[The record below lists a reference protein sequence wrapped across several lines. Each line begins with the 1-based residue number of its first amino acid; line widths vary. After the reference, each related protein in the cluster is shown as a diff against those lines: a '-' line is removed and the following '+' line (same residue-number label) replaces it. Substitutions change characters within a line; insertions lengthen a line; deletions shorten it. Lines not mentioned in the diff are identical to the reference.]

1 MSNQSLCF
9 VSCMIQVSSNRQRH
23 TGLNL
28 NRLSVQKF
36 YIFAYGFR
44 VASAYVTSRKVHVR
58 TQLVLAVQ
66 ARSIPPRYVSATCT
80 CS

>member
-36 YIFAYGFR
+36 YLLMGSFR
-44 VASAYVTSRKVHVR
+44 LRDVT
-58 TQLVLAVQ
+58 
-66 ARSIPPRYVSATCT
+66 
-80 CS
+80 